1 MAPGTTPSSPAVAH
15 PVRNTSNDDT
25 ISLSPQ
31 PRAAL
36 SRSSQASQDP
46 AKSGCLKRFLD
57 IVIASLAR
65 CFDAMS
71 SSTKAALLRF
81 IRWLDSPLG
90 HGVLKCTLAYTIA
103 SLATFLTP
111 LSNFLGTL
119 DGKHVVATI
128 TVYFHPARSTGSMI
142 EAVLIAVVAIA
153 YAELVSILSMVVS
166 VLVGSVMGLVTL
178 AHVLVVILFIGGG
191 FGFMGWVKQKMAN
204 PLVNVGSTLAS
215 LAIISVVTK
224 ENAVISNVFSNQKIV
239 QVFKM
244 LIMGIT
250 STAAVNVL
258 VWRVSARDLLRTSM
272 AKATTS
278 LGGMLSTISA
288 SFLKG
293 VEEEHMSAEFTSAS
307 ATYAVTYP
315 QMLKNLREAKFE
327 DYLLG
332 RERIYVLQRSTV
344 KAIETLARSIGGLR
358 SAANTQLSL
367 LKLAESDDVPPP
379 LTRFL
384 TVSSL
389 GEFEGISPSSS
400 SPRAAA
406 HVSSRP
412 NSPGQRPSS
421 SAHDHDDSPTPS
433 SLFRLFVDLMGPSM
447 EALTQSLVLILRE
460 SPLGSAPNYEVPIS
474 DELRQSLTEALFQFN
489 MARSDALRQVYN
501 MIEREKSTSRRIQ
514 AGLEEVAAA
523 CGHFSYSLQTFGE
536 EMQKYLDILDDLKFV
551 NEHNKRSWRWI
562 LWWRKDDTEVQGR
575 KMSSL
580 PFETS
585 PEAESLIKPIRK
597 RDVPRGIPDSLVRRR
612 DTYNWQA
619 SPNASKILS
628 AISQSIL
635 RFVRK
640 IARDDILFGLKVGI
654 GASLWAMLA
663 FLEDTRDFYNHYRG
677 EWGLLSFMIVC
688 SMTVGA
694 SNTTGW
700 ARFMGTFFGA
710 FFSLFNWTV
719 SQGNAAALIIL
730 GWLVAFWN
738 FYLIVARGK
747 APLGRM
753 TILAYN
759 VSTLYAYSLS
769 QRVDDDD
776 DDEGGLHP
784 IMMKIVKHRVISVT
798 AGILWGLIVCRV
810 IWPISARRK
819 FKEGVSMLYLQMG
832 LIWRRGPL
840 AILLRSDCSES
851 YLKSGEQVAMQRY
864 ANRLESLRQSAASE
878 FELRGPFPMETYGR
892 IMRSTNRILDSFYAM
907 SLVAHRDRNLSAGE
921 RALLEYTATERAV
934 LCDRICHV
942 FQVLASSMMLE
953 YPLTDAVPSVIG
965 IRDRL
970 LAKIFQFRKEH
981 STEAMR
987 NLGFIP
993 EGEIENGESSHDA
1006 TAAVS
1011 PSDAPVGAVVA
1022 EEKDYALLYAY
1033 TLVTGQVAQELKIA
1047 EKEIE
1052 KLFGVLSEE
1061 SPLLV

>member
-1 MAPGTTPSSPAVAH
+1 
-15 PVRNTSNDDT
+15 
-25 ISLSPQ
+25 
-31 PRAAL
+31 
-36 SRSSQASQDP
+36 
-46 AKSGCLKRFLD
+46 
-57 IVIASLAR
+57 
-65 CFDAMS
+65 MS
-71 SSTKAALLRF
+71 SSVRADLLRF
-81 IRWLDSPLG
+81 VRWLDSPLG

-166 VLVGSVMGLVTL
+166 VMVGSVLGLVTL
-178 AHVLVVILFIGGG
+178 AHVLVVVIFIGGG

-224 ENAVISNVFSNQKIV
+224 ENAVVSNVFSNQKIV

-258 VWRVSARDLLRTSM
+258 VWRVSARQLLRTSM
-272 AKATTS
+272 AKATAS
-278 LGGMLSTISA
+278 LGGMLAAISA

-293 VEEEHMSAEFTSAS
+293 IEEEQLSADFTASS
-307 ATYAVTYP
+307 ATYNTAYP
-315 QMLKNLREAKFE
+315 QMLKDLREAKFE
-327 DYLLG
+327 DYFLG
-332 RERIYVLQRSTV
+332 RERIYMLERSTV

-367 LKLAESDDVPPP
+367 LRLAD
-379 LTRFL
+379 
-384 TVSSL
+384 
-389 GEFEGISPSSS
+389 
-400 SPRAAA
+400 
-406 HVSSRP
+406 RP
-412 NSPGQRPSS
+412 GSPGQPPDILTS
-421 SAHDHDDSPTPS
+421 DNGDGGGDDDGATPS
-433 SLFRLFVDLMGPSM
+433 SLFKLFVDVMSPSM
-447 EALTQSLVLILRE
+447 EALTQSLVVILRE
-460 SPLGSAPNYEVPIS
+460 PPLGTAPKDEVTIS
-474 DELRQSLTEALFQFN
+474 DELRQPLTEALCQFN
-489 MARSDALRQVYN
+489 EARADALQKMYT
-501 MIEREKSTSRRIQ
+501 MIERENTTSRRIQ

-523 CGHFSYSLQTFGE
+523 CGHFSFSLQTFGE
-536 EMQKYLDILDDLKFV
+536 EMQKYLDVLDDLKYV
-551 NEHNKRSWRWI
+551 SDHSKRSWRWV
-562 LWWRKDDTEVQGR
+562 LWWRKNDVAAEGR
-575 KMSSL
+575 KLSTL
-580 PFETS
+580 PFES
-585 PEAESLIKPIRK
+585 SAEAESLIKPIRK
-597 RDVPRGIPDSLVRRR
+597 RDVPRGIPDSMVRRR
-612 DTYNWQA
+612 DTFNWQA
-619 SPNASKILS
+619 APNSSRILS
-628 AISQSIL
+628 TISQSIL
-635 RFVRK
+635 KFARK
-640 IARDDILFGLKVGI
+640 IARDDILFGIKVGI

-663 FLEDTRDFYNHYRG
+663 FIEATRDFYNHYRG

-710 FFSLFNWTV
+710 VFSLFNWTV
-719 SQGNAAALIIL
+719 SQGNAVALIFL
-730 GWLVAFWN
+730 GWLVSFWN

-776 DDEGGLHP
+776 DDEGGIHP

-810 IWPISARRK
+810 IWPISARKK

-892 IMRSTNRILDSFYAM
+892 IMRCTNRILDSFYAM
-907 SLVAHRDRNLSAGE
+907 SLVAHRNRNLSPGE

-953 YPLTDAVPSVIG
+953 YPLTDAVPSVTG

-981 STEAMR
+981 PVEAMR
-987 NLGFIP
+987 NLGYAG
-993 EGEIENGESSHDA
+993 EGRIENGESSRGDA
-1006 TAAVS
+1006 AAV
-1011 PSDAPVGAVVA
+1011 VGSNGDDHVREVVA
-1022 EEKDYALLYAY
+1022 EEKDYALIYAY

-1047 EKEIE
+1047 EREIE
-1052 KLFGVLSEE
+1052 SLFGVLNEE

>member
-1 MAPGTTPSSPAVAH
+1 MAPGSAPPALPALPH
-15 PVRNTSNDDT
+15 SLQNTSNDDT
-25 ISLSPQ
+25 IPPSPRQ
-31 PRAAL
+31 PRAPI
-36 SRSSQASQDP
+36 SRRSSQEP
-46 AKSGCLKRFLD
+46 AKSGLLTRFINAMYAL
-57 IVIASLAR
+57 LAR
-65 CFDAMS
+65 QLDAMGS
-71 SSTKAALLRF
+71 SATAALLRF

-103 SLATFLTP
+103 SLATFLSP
-111 LSNFLGTL
+111 LSSFLGTP

-142 EAVLIAVVAIA
+142 EAVLIAVVAVA
-153 YAELVSILSMVVS
+153 YAELVSILSMVAS

-178 AHVLVVILFIGGG
+178 AHVLVVVIFIGGA

-215 LAIISVVTK
+215 LAIIAVITK

-244 LIMGIT
+244 LVMGIT

-258 VWRVSARDLLRTSM
+258 IWRVSARDLLRTSM
-272 AKATTS
+272 AKATFS
-278 LGGMLSTISA
+278 LGGMLSTISTT
-288 SFLKG
+288 FLRG
-293 VEEEHMSAEFTSAS
+293 VEGEQMSADFSAAS
-307 ATYAVTYP
+307 ATYAATYP

-367 LKLAESDDVPPP
+367 LKQTESDDVLPP

-384 TVSSL
+384 TASSL
-389 GEFEGISPSSS
+389 GDFQGT
-400 SPRAAA
+400 SPR
-406 HVSSRP
+406 P
-412 NSPGQRPSS
+412 LSPRDAQGGSRPSS
-421 SAHDHDDSPTPS
+421 SAQRLGTPVHGDGPTPT
-433 SLFRLFVDLMGPSM
+433 SLFRLFVDLMDPSM
-447 EALTQSLVLILRE
+447 EALTQSLTLILRE
-460 SPLGSAPNYEVPIS
+460 PPLGATTNYEVTIS
-474 DELRQSLTEALFQFN
+474 DELRQQLTEALGQYN
-489 MARSDALRQVYN
+489 VARADALQQVYH
-501 MIEREKSTSRRIQ
+501 MIEREKSTSRRVQ

-523 CGHFSYSLQTFGE
+523 CGHFSFSLQTFGE
-536 EMQKYLDILDDLKFV
+536 EMQKYLDVLDDLKYV
-551 NEHNKRSWRWI
+551 SEHSKRSWRWV
-562 LWWRKDDTEVQGR
+562 LWWRKEDATGQGR

-597 RDVPRGIPDSLVRRR
+597 RDVPRGIPDSMVRRR

-619 SPNASKILS
+619 APNASKALS
-628 AISQSIL
+628 TISQYIM
-635 RFVRK
+635 RFARK
-640 IARDDILFGLKVGI
+640 VARDDILFGLKVGI
-654 GASLWAMLA
+654 GASLWGMLA
-663 FLEDTRDFYNHYRG
+663 FLEETRDLYNHYRG

-710 FFSLFNWTV
+710 VFSLFNWTV

-730 GWLVAFWN
+730 GWLVSFWN

-840 AILLRSDCSES
+840 AILLRTDCSES

-878 FELRGPFPMETYGR
+878 FELRGPFPFETYGR
-892 IMRSTNRILDSFYAM
+892 IMRSTHRILDSFYAM
-907 SLVAHRDRNLSAGE
+907 SLVTHREGNLSPGE

-981 STEAMR
+981 SPEAMR
-987 NLGFIP
+987 NLGLI
-993 EGEIENGESSHDA
+993 EESETENGESSHD
-1006 TAAVS
+1006 TAATS
-1011 PSDAPVGAVVA
+1011 IDTQVGAVVA
-1022 EEKDYALLYAY
+1022 EEKDYALIYAY

-1052 KLFGVLSEE
+1052 SLFGVLNEE

>member
-1 MAPGTTPSSPAVAH
+1 
-15 PVRNTSNDDT
+15 
-25 ISLSPQ
+25 
-31 PRAAL
+31 
-36 SRSSQASQDP
+36 
-46 AKSGCLKRFLD
+46 
-57 IVIASLAR
+57 
-65 CFDAMS
+65 MS
-71 SSTKAALLRF
+71 TSTKTALLRF

-111 LSNFLGTL
+111 LSNFLGAL

-215 LAIISVVTK
+215 LAIIAVVTK

-293 VEEEHMSAEFTSAS
+293 VEEEQMSAEFTASS

-389 GEFEGISPSSS
+389 GDFEGISPSSS
-400 SPRAAA
+400 SPRVA

-412 NSPGQRPSS
+412 NSPGQPPGSS
-421 SAHDHDDSPTPS
+421 TRDHDNGPTPS
-433 SLFRLFVDLMGPSM
+433 SLFKLFVDLIGPSM

-460 SPLGSAPNYEVPIS
+460 SPLGSAPKYEAPIS

-489 MARSDALRQVYN
+489 VARSDALGKVYN

-514 AGLEEVAAA
+514 AGLEEVGAA
-523 CGHFSYSLQTFGE
+523 CGHFSFSLQTFGE
-536 EMQKYLDILDDLKFV
+536 EMQKYMDILDDLKFV

-562 LWWRKDDTEVQGR
+562 LWWRKDDTAVQGR

-597 RDVPRGIPDSLVRRR
+597 RDVPKGIPDSMLLRR

-619 SPNASKILS
+619 APNASKLIS

-635 RFVRK
+635 RFARK
-640 IARDDILFGLKVGI
+640 IARDDVLFGLKVGI

-710 FFSLFNWTV
+710 FFSLFNWTA

-892 IMRSTNRILDSFYAM
+892 IMCSTNRILDSFYAM

-981 STEAMR
+981 SIEAMG

-993 EGEIENGESSHDA
+993 EREAEDGESSHDA
-1006 TAAVS
+1006 AAAVT
-1011 PSDAPVGAVVA
+1011 PSDAPVGAAVA

>member
-1 MAPGTTPSSPAVAH
+1 MYA
-15 PVRNTSNDDT
+15 
-25 ISLSPQ
+25 SLST
-31 PRAAL
+31 RA
-36 SRSSQASQDP
+36 
-46 AKSGCLKRFLD
+46 G
-57 IVIASLAR
+57 
-65 CFDAMS
+65 AMANS
-71 SSTKAALLRF
+71 AKAALLRF
-81 IRWLDSPLG
+81 IKWLDSPLG

-103 SLATFLTP
+103 SLATFLSP
-111 LSNFLGTL
+111 LSSFLGKP

-142 EAVLIAVVAIA
+142 EAVLIAVVAVA
-153 YAELVSILSMVVS
+153 YAELVSIFSMVTS
-166 VLVGSVMGLVTL
+166 VFVGSVMGLVTL
-178 AHVLVVILFIGGG
+178 AHVLVVIIFIGGA

-224 ENAVISNVFSNQKIV
+224 ENAVVSNVFSNQKIV

-272 AKATTS
+272 AKATVS
-278 LGGMLSTISA
+278 LGGMLSSVTA
-288 SFLKG
+288 TFLKG
-293 VEEEHMSAEFTSAS
+293 VEEGDMSAQFSAAS
-307 ATYAVTYP
+307 ATYNTTYP

-332 RERIYVLQRSTV
+332 REKIYVLQRSTV

-367 LKLAESDDVPPP
+367 LQQAESGDALPA

-389 GEFEGISPSSS
+389 GDFEGISPSSS
-400 SPRAAA
+400 SPRAIQ
-406 HVSSRP
+406 VTSRP
-412 NSPGQRPSS
+412 NSPGRRPSN
-421 SAHDHDDSPTPS
+421 ATQEDGPAPAAVFH
-433 SLFRLFVDLMGPSM
+433 LFVDLVGPSM
-447 EALTQSLVLILRE
+447 KALTQSLVQILQE
-460 SPLGSAPNYEVPIS
+460 SPLGTSSNVEVTIS
-474 DELRQSLTEALFQFN
+474 EELRHNLTEALGEFN
-489 MARSDALRQVYN
+489 AARSNALQQVYT

-514 AGLEEVAAA
+514 AGLEEIAAA
-523 CGHFSYSLQTFGE
+523 CGHFSFSLQTFGE
-536 EMQKYLDILDDLKFV
+536 EMQKYLDVLDDLKYV
-551 NEHNKRSWRWI
+551 SEHTKRSWRW
-562 LWWRKDDTEVQGR
+562 LFWWRKEDGTTQGR

-580 PFETS
+580 PFEAS
-585 PEAESLIKPIRK
+585 LEAESLIKPIRK
-597 RDVPRGIPDSLVRRR
+597 RDVPRGIPDSMIRRR

-619 SPNASKILS
+619 APHSSKILS
-628 AISQSIL
+628 IFSQSIM
-635 RFVRK
+635 RFARK

-654 GASLWAMLA
+654 GASLWGMLA
-663 FLEDTRDFYNHYRG
+663 FLDETRDFYNHYRG

-700 ARFMGTFFGA
+700 ARFLGTLFGA

-730 GWLVAFWN
+730 GWLVSFWN

-784 IMMKIVKHRVISVT
+784 IMMKIVKHRVISVM

-840 AILLRSDCSES
+840 AILLRTDCSES

-864 ANRLESLRQSAASE
+864 ASRLESLRQSAASE
-878 FELRGPFPMETYGR
+878 FELRGPFPFETYGR

-907 SLVAHRDRNLSAGE
+907 SLVTHREGKLSPGE
-921 RALLEYTATERAV
+921 RALLEYTAAERAV

-970 LAKIFQFRKEH
+970 LAKIFQFRKEY
-981 STEAMR
+981 SPEAMR
-987 NLGFIP
+987 NLGFIQ
-993 EGEIENGESSHDA
+993 EGEDENGESSRDA
-1006 TAAVS
+1006 AAARS
-1011 PSDAPVGAVVA
+1011 SDTQIGLPVA
-1022 EEKDYALLYAY
+1022 EERDYALIYAY

-1052 KLFGVLSEE
+1052 SLFGILNEE